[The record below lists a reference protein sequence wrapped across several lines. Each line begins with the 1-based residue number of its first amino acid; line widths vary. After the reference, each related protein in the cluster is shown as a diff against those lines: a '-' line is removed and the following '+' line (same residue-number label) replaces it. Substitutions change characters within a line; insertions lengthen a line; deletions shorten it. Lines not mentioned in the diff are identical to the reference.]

1 MIRMDGF
8 NDCIAG
14 TVERY
19 GEPEITCYD
28 KDKVLAKLEAQG
40 MSEHEAIEFYYFNQ
54 LGACVGEDMPCFLTI
69 DDNPLEE

>member
-1 MIRMDGF
+1 MTRMDGF

-19 GEPEITCYD
+19 GEPEIICYD

-40 MSEHEAIEFYYFNQ
+40 MSEDEAREFYYFNQ
-54 LGACVGEDMPCFLTI
+54 LGAWIGDDTPCFLTV
-69 DDNPLEE
+69 DENPLEE